1 MWVNSKTA
9 AAVFC
14 VNHKSVEKSA
24 FRATKQG
31 KNFCSL
37 KSHICNFM
45 YSNGIGRGGKVLQI
59 WIDDEIIAKF
69 ESENGVR
76 VSINGISQGLGGAN
90 LQGRGGDFANL
101 HNENLGGSVVSAGS
115 VEVATGGDRN
125 EVSKIEPFVH
135 VKKFLDTSATSEAV
149 RSNLLSSKKSTASQT
164 QSVAVIGCETTSFMA
179 DGAKTP
185 PALSFMSASQA
196 QRDIAYAKKAIIDE
210 WELNKKGLLVG
221 ASHGGKKGRGVAGN
235 GEVVGNS
242 LDCFVSCDTRNDNK
256 SVVGGRGVGVSGL
269 VGGRNDKESVSV
281 GVENSKKKS
290 KKIKITELE
299 NMRKIKAVNELRNH
313 PRGFSKTL
321 WGQNIAKK
329 YGVSLKT
336 LYAWAKKCDEL
347 EYKRGENQRSDG
359 VSRGFLRSDSEAEQN
374 TIDSTSDADTIFGE
388 NGESVGEFIN
398 LHGADNK
405 NGVEFGNTDKFSSGN
420 FSVNSAIN
428 DFGGS
433 ADINFRAIFKS
444 SSFKICALEWA
455 VGFML
460 TNPLVTKKRA
470 YEELNKKAIKEN
482 WAIGSYKSFARL
494 LDKKEIKAM
503 LLRATAGDRGVR
515 NEIAP
520 FVKRD
525 LNAYESM
532 ELVCGDQIVFDF
544 NAISPDGSVVNPNAY
559 VWVDMGSGA
568 VIGVDVVF
576 GKYNSQS
583 VGRSLKMALKFGVA
597 DAIYTDNGKPELS
610 KYIASLRSQL
620 GDIAFRDFDELNP
633 IMVHKKA
640 KPGNSRAKPIENIFN
655 HIQKWLRDEIIIAR
669 GGRGYHKQDRDK
681 KELLK
686 KYMKEKPLNYD
697 EFIAFFECVVR
708 QWNNHYNQSR
718 KIVPINAF
726 LEKLEARNIVKFD
739 DTTLDFIF
747 SVKKELRV
755 RNSSVSFRV
764 KNENFTYSHP
774 ILSKYHKEL
783 VEIRIDESDY
793 ESVGVFDIDTH
804 DFICSANLVT
814 MSDPRDEERI
824 KAQIERNEAVV
835 KAVKEAFKYYKDFYK
850 KSNATSNYTATAH
863 NAKMRT
869 KIKEKAKNKI
879 LMSNEELTKIL
890 QAM

>member
-1 MWVNSKTA
+1 TKSQVSCERSEAEQNQRSGATKSQVSCERSEAEQNQRSGASAKHEAGFLQGYA
-9 AAVFC
+9 AAEQI
-14 VNHKSVEKSA
+14 NTHEM
-24 FRATKQG
+24 RDMTTQKQG
-31 KNFCSL
+31 DL
-37 KSHICNFM
+37 AYKSQIC
-45 YSNGIGRGGKVLQI
+45 KQ
-59 WIDDEIIAKF
+59 
-69 ESENGVR
+69 SE
-76 VSINGISQGLGGAN
+76 
-90 LQGRGGDFANL
+90 
-101 HNENLGGSVVSAGS
+101 
-115 VEVATGGDRN
+115 T
-125 EVSKIEPFVH
+125 K
-135 VKKFLDTSATSEAV
+135 TS
-149 RSNLLSSKKSTASQT
+149 LLSEI
-164 QSVAVIGCETTSFMA
+164 SVYS
-179 DGAKTP
+179 AK
-185 PALSFMSASQA
+185 PA
-196 QRDIAYAKKAIIDE
+196 
-210 WELNKKGLLVG
+210 
-221 ASHGGKKGRGVAGN
+221 
-235 GEVVGNS
+235 
-242 LDCFVSCDTRNDNK
+242 
-256 SVVGGRGVGVSGL
+256 GVSLARGKMDTHK
-269 VGGRNDKESVSV
+269 GAMGSSPTHS
-281 GVENSKKKS
+281 G
-290 KKIKITELE
+290 KIKVMELE
-299 NMRKIKAVNELRNH
+299 NMQKIKAVNELRNY

-347 EYKRGENQRSDG
+347 EYGRGK
-359 VSRGFLRSDSEAEQN
+359 N

-388 NGESVGEFIN
+388 NGENIR
-398 LHGADNK
+398 
-405 NGVEFGNTDKFSSGN
+405 GN
-420 FSVNSAIN
+420 FGINGESISANFGENSAVN

-470 YEELNKKAIKEN
+470 YEELAKKAIKEN

-544 NAISPDGSVVNPNAY
+544 NAVSPLGEVVNPNAY
-559 VWVDMGSGA
+559 VWIDMGSGA

-610 KYIASLRSQL
+610 KYITSIREQLVGIEFRS
-620 GDIAFRDFDELNP
+620 FDELNP

-669 GGRGYHKQDRDK
+669 GGSSYHKQDRDK

-686 KYMKEKPLNYD
+686 GYMKDKPLNYD
-697 EFIAFFECVVR
+697 EFINFFENAIR
-708 QWNNHYNQSR
+708 KWNEHYNSAR

-755 RNSSVSFRV
+755 RNSSVSFSV
-764 KNENFTYSHP
+764 KNEKFTYSHP

-793 ESVGVFDIDTH
+793 ESVGVFDIDTKGL
-804 DFICSANLVT
+804 ICKADLLPSL
-814 MSDPRDEERI
+814 DPRDEIKI
-824 KAQIERNEAVV
+824 KANIERNEAVV

-850 KSNATSNYTATAH
+850 KYNAVSTYTATAYQ
-863 NAKMRT
+863 AKIKT
-869 KIKEKAKNKI
+869 KNKEKAKNKI
-879 LMSNEELTKIL
+879 LMSNEELTANL
-890 QAM
+890 AG

>member
-1 MWVNSKTA
+1 M
-9 AAVFC
+9 
-14 VNHKSVEKSA
+14 
-24 FRATKQG
+24 Q
-31 KNFCSL
+31 
-37 KSHICNFM
+37 
-45 YSNGIGRGGKVLQI
+45 
-59 WIDDEIIAKF
+59 
-69 ESENGVR
+69 
-76 VSINGISQGLGGAN
+76 
-90 LQGRGGDFANL
+90 
-101 HNENLGGSVVSAGS
+101 
-115 VEVATGGDRN
+115 
-125 EVSKIEPFVH
+125 
-135 VKKFLDTSATSEAV
+135 
-149 RSNLLSSKKSTASQT
+149 
-164 QSVAVIGCETTSFMA
+164 
-179 DGAKTP
+179 
-185 PALSFMSASQA
+185 
-196 QRDIAYAKKAIIDE
+196 
-210 WELNKKGLLVG
+210 
-221 ASHGGKKGRGVAGN
+221 
-235 GEVVGNS
+235 
-242 LDCFVSCDTRNDNK
+242 
-256 SVVGGRGVGVSGL
+256 
-269 VGGRNDKESVSV
+269 
-281 GVENSKKKS
+281 
-290 KKIKITELE
+290 
-299 NMRKIKAVNELRNH
+299 KIKAVNELRNH

-336 LYAWAKKCDEL
+336 LYAWAKVIENK
-347 EYKRGENQRSDG
+347 EYERMHETSGVYGSGVGLVAHNSKSVVRDSSENIGIGEFGSGKIN
-359 VSRGFLRSDSEAEQN
+359 GFCPSVVEIEEYESL
-374 TIDSTSDADTIFGE
+374 IYGE

-398 LHGADNK
+398 FHGNNK
-405 NGVEFGNTDKFSSGN
+405 NSMEFGNTDKFSSAN
-420 FSVNSAIN
+420 FGENSAVN

-544 NAISPDGSVVNPNAY
+544 NAVSPLGEVVNPNAY
-559 VWVDMGSGA
+559 VWIDMGSGA

-655 HIQKWLRDEIIIAR
+655 HIQKWLRDEIIISR
-669 GGRGYHKQDRDK
+669 GGSSYHKQDRDK

-697 EFIAFFECVVR
+697 EFIAFFECVIR

-747 SVKKELRV
+747 SMKKELRV

-850 KSNATSNYTATAH
+850 KSNTTSNYTATAH